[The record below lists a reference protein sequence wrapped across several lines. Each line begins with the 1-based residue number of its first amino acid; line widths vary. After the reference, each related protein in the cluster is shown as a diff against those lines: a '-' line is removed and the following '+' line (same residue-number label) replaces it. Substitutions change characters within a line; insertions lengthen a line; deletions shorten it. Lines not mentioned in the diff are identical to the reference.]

1 MFYSF
6 ILWHFFLTTA
16 QFPMS
21 QYVKDPSHPAGWR
34 TVSHAQDKYKDGIDP
49 DVANLNPDAMDEVFD
64 EISDIE
70 PDTE

>member
-1 MFYSF
+1 
-6 ILWHFFLTTA
+6 
-16 QFPMS
+16 MS
-21 QYVKDPSHPAGWR
+21 QYIKDPSHPAGWR